1 MKYLTIL
8 LLLSLTIG
16 FSQVK
21 TPQPSPSAKITQT
34 VGLTEF
40 TIDYSRPAMRGRTI
54 MGELV
59 PFGEIW
65 RAGANN
71 NTKISFSDPITIGGT
86 EIAPNNYALYIR
98 PTEKV
103 WEIFFYTKT
112 DNWGVPKE
120 WSDENVA
127 AHFEFP
133 VIELAEEVTSF
144 TIAISNLSNNGG
156 SLEVSWEK
164 SKVTIPFEVPTVKN
178 TIASIKETLSGAPK
192 AGDYYSSAV
201 YYLMEGQDLNQAK
214 TWISKAIAMQD
225 DKYYM
230 YRQQSLILFKLNEI
244 DAAITAAKKSLEL
257 AEIARN
263 PDYVRFNKQAI
274 KEWSAL

>member
-86 EIAPNNYALYIR
+86 EIAPSNYALYIR

-257 AEIARN
+257 AEIAKN

>member
-71 NTKISFSDPITIGGT
+71 NTKISFTDPITIGGT
-86 EIAPNNYALYIR
+86 EIAPGNYALYIR
-98 PTEKV
+98 PAEKV

-120 WSDENVA
+120 WSDENIA
-127 AHFEFP
+127 AYFEFP

-144 TIAISNLSNNGG
+144 TIAISDLTNNGAA
-156 SLEVSWEK
+156 LEISWEE

-178 TIASIKETLSGAPK
+178 TIASIKETLSGTPK

-214 TWISKAIAMQD
+214 AWISKAIAMQD

-257 AEIARN
+257 AEIAKN